1 MRSQVLL
8 RYRLGLLPAILVALL
23 ILQAWHVWGENI
35 DDDVILLDVNAALE
49 EGDYERAFLLFEQL
63 AQEGHAHAQYRT
75 GVMFAIGQ
83 GVAPDTVQAVRWYL
97 RAAEQEHQG
106 AQYHLALHYQRG
118 EGIAQNFLEA
128 ARWYRKAAEQG
139 DALAQNN
146 LGLMYAHGQGVP
158 ENHAE
163 AVRWYCQ
170 SALNIDPLSASKIDP
185 PEQASGGRR
194 WSLEKQTYPPLV
206 HGPACLKHIGGAVY
220 KGWISLAGPSGL
232 WPGPSG
238 WAVEGASPI
247 RNGS

>member
-8 RYRLGLLPAILVALL
+8 RYRLGLPPAILVALL

-35 DDDVILLDVNAALE
+35 DDDVMLLDVNAALE

-128 ARWYRKAAEQG
+128 ARWYRKAAELG
-139 DALAQNN
+139 DAGAQNS
-146 LGLMYAHGQGVP
+146 LGAMYTNGTGVP
-158 ENHAE
+158 KDYVEAYAWFGIAAAQGNAKAE
-163 AVRWYCQ
+163 
-170 SALNIDPLSASKIDP
+170 
-185 PEQASGGRR
+185 
-194 WSLEKQTYPPLV
+194 
-206 HGPACLKHIGGAVY
+206 
-220 KGWISLAGPSGL
+220 
-232 WPGPSG
+232 
-238 WAVEGASPI
+238 
-247 RNGS
+247 RNGIFVAARLNRSQIDQANKKYREYWEEYVAPFQE